1 MPKLPTDGLFA
12 IDSMLRKSSSQ
23 PTDCV
28 IWQWLDDHGMWHPYS
43 VIDSRIIEVTISA
56 ASDSA
61 LRLTMHTLQMIFFVF
76 YCIILYAFSALTL
89 LVGWHEVHPACKKL
103 SCEVL
108 AWFFCLG
115 WGGDLHTAHLMPLP
129 LTVSCFSKIQIG
141 FTFLVLAHPGSHGQ
155 RAIKWVCV
163 CVLSCMLIWYLS
175 ISHHLPLSFTPVH
188 HAFFPCPCC
197 FSGFSSLPVLFL
209 LPTPCLFSFTLAVYF
224 TLSISC
230 PFPLPVLISHLHRVL
245 MC

>member
-1 MPKLPTDGLFA
+1 
-12 IDSMLRKSSSQ
+12 
-23 PTDCV
+23 
-28 IWQWLDDHGMWHPYS
+28 
-43 VIDSRIIEVTISA
+43 
-56 ASDSA
+56 
-61 LRLTMHTLQMIFFVF
+61 MHYKWFFI
-76 YCIILYAFSALTL
+76 CIILYAFSALTL

-163 CVLSCMLIWYLS
+163 CVVLYAYLVSLYFSSFAFVLYSSPSCFLSLSLLFQWLFVFTCSLSTSHSLPFLLYPCRLFHLVHLLS
-175 ISHHLPLSFTPVH
+175 ISSTCANKPPASRAHV
-188 HAFFPCPCC
+188 
-197 FSGFSSLPVLFL
+197 
-209 LPTPCLFSFTLAVYF
+209 
-224 TLSISC
+224 LSIYG
-230 PFPLPVLISHLHRVL
+230 FLIW
-245 MC
+245 